1 MNDNLIQLDTYRKE
15 KQEEEVVDLAD
26 RVMNIIKDLDID
38 TEPKM
43 YVTELDGYNDIG
55 LANYNTMFVEPS
67 VSSCCSSLAWISY
80 ILAGIGE
87 DEAANELD
95 NIITRLENKMNQERD
110 K

>member
-1 MNDNLIQLDTYRKE
+1 MSDNVIQLDNYRKE
-15 KQEEEVVDLAD
+15 KEAEEVVDLAD

-55 LANYNTMFVEPS
+55 LATYNTMFVEPS

-87 DEAANELD
+87 DQAANDLD
-95 NIITRLENKMNQERD
+95 NIITRLENKMHQEDD